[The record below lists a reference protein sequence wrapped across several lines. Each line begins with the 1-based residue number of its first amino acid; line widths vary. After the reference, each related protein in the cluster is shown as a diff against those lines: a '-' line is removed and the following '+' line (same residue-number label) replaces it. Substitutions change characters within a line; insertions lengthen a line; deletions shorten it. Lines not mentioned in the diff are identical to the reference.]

1 MLGQG
6 CSFTDVPRDALETS
20 VPSVDCSYFSYPTT
34 CLQNKVDLGL
44 VFTCKKAGKGE
55 EGTLLKLFPA
65 SSLYLGNLISELVLL
80 KAVMVALLGVLLYS
94 SS

>member
-20 VPSVDCSYFSYPTT
+20 VPSIDCSYFSYLIT

-44 VFTCKKAGKGE
+44 VFTFREAGKGE
-55 EGTLLKLFPA
+55 EGALLKLFPV
-65 SSLYLGNLISELVLL
+65 SSLYLGNLISELPCI
-80 KAVMVALLGVLLYS
+80 A
-94 SS
+94 